1 MPKALNFQFTQEQAQ
16 LIVAGLD
23 ALGRANGIQSYAAI
37 AEVNAAIQ
45 AQAQAQ
51 LQQQA
56 ETNVDHNHAN

>member
-1 MPKALNFQFTQEQAQ
+1 MLKFELTEQQAQ

-45 AQAQAQ
+45 TQAQAQ

-56 ETNVDHNHAN
+56 NPNVDHNHAN